1 MQIKMLHSAKI
12 RCTWCKEK
20 VLYIDY
26 LAVHG
31 PLLCYLRSDI
41 IKKEGKKETK
51 HE

>member
-1 MQIKMLHSAKI
+1 MEVKMLNTAKI
-12 RCTWCKEK
+12 RCRWCDRK

-31 PLLCYLRSDI
+31 PLLCFLRSDI
-41 IKKEGKKETK
+41 IKEEGKKETK